1 MKKTM
6 ILSLAL
12 VSSLFSMSEKELN
25 EYKKI
30 DGLNQPSVKLIAG
43 KKISGDLALI
53 KGYQEFPGNRYSP
66 IDIVTDKKILIP
78 TGKVR
83 DLISKK
89 SIFLDIDYSKFEKSA
104 AYKFGKGKEKLILFT
119 EAECPACK
127 QAHPFI
133 EQLKDD
139 YTIYV
144 YMYPLNGIHLAA
156 TDIAIATL
164 SQAPEKREAFY
175 NKYLKAKDLSLFLPE
190 LEKYGVQ
197 LYRNIKKGIDS
208 LGQREFSLAQ
218 RYVRLIEKAYKTKFT
233 TKSEIIAF
241 CDKKI
246 KTFEETRAKT
256 ATYKNALKAF
266 EESQFLG
273 NAYLGVSGTPNIFN
287 YHGEEENLRL
297 LLSKKRR

>member
-43 KKISGDLALI
+43 KKISGDFALI

-66 IDIVTDKKILIP
+66 IDIITDKKILIP
-78 TGKVR
+78 TGKAR
-83 DLISKK
+83 DLISKTN
-89 SIFLDIDYSKFEKSA
+89 ITLDIDYSKFEKSS
-104 AYKFGKGKEKLILFT
+104 AYKFGKGKDKLILFT

-127 QAHPFI
+127 QAHPYFD
-133 EQLKDD
+133 QLVND

-144 YMYPLNGIHLAA
+144 YMYPLNSIHLAA

-175 NKYLKAKDLSLFLPE
+175 NKYLKSNDISKFLPE
-190 LEKYGVQ
+190 LEKYSVQ
-197 LYRNIKKGIDS
+197 MYRNIKKGIDS
-208 LGQREFSLAQ
+208 LDKRRFGLAQ
-218 RYVRLIEKAYKTKFT
+218 KYVGMVEKAYKVKFA
-233 TKSEIIAF
+233 TKSEIIDF
-241 CDKKI
+241 CNKKI
-246 KTFEETRAKT
+246 KNFEETTAKT
-256 ATYKNALKAF
+256 KTFKDALNAF
-266 EESQFLG
+266 EEGMFLG
-273 NAYLGVSGTPNIFN
+273 DAYLGVKGTPNIFN
-287 YHGEEENLRL
+287 YNGEEINIRAL
-297 LLSKKRR
+297 LNKKRR